1 MVHPNVFRAAGV
13 EPEQWTG
20 FAFGFGIDRLAQIR
34 QGVDD
39 LREFLVNDIRFL
51 EQF

>member
-1 MVHPNVFRAAGV
+1 MVHPNVFKAAGV
-13 EPEQWTG
+13 DPEEWTG

-34 QGVDD
+34 HQTDD
-39 LREFLVNDIRFL
+39 LRDFLVNDIRFL